1 MTINPVAAVPTPA
14 VGASTPTTATGAGA
28 RLARRVLLALAIVAL
43 LFVGAYALAWYRA
56 SQLAT
61 RFMADADSSYSAGKY
76 IEALTGYETFDQA
89 TNSYVTHGG
98 YMKVARIWSDP
109 QAWPRPANAAQAE
122 ARIAEIL
129 DQKLTIKEAEGF
141 IQANVGKANPYMGVI
156 YLRLGELYEQ
166 EGDLESATTI
176 YGEIAELF
184 PAEAELIARA
194 EAHLTALDSR

>member
-1 MTINPVAAVPTPA
+1 MTINPVAAVPTPDL
-14 VGASTPTTATGAGA
+14 GARKPTTGTGAGA
-28 RLARRVLLALAIVAL
+28 RLAGRVLLALAIVAL

-61 RFMADADSSYSAGKY
+61 RFMADAESSYSTGKY

-122 ARIAEIL
+122 ARIVEIL
-129 DQKLTIKEAEGF
+129 DQKLMIEDAEGF
-141 IQANVGKANPYMGVI
+141 VQANIGKANPYMGVI

-166 EGDLESATTI
+166 EGDSESAKTI